1 MAAYAKAAERK
12 PLMRVVLLSDT
23 HGFVEPFIQTLARSA
38 DWVVHAGDIG
48 GWEVIEAKTP
58 DRGKLVAVRG
68 NNDWPKSWPG
78 AAKSG
83 AQDLGESAEVD
94 LPGGLL
100 AVEHGHRIWD
110 TRHYHKRLRA
120 KYPKARA
127 IAYGH
132 THIRCADLDQAPWVL
147 NPGAA
152 GRERTKGGASCILLE
167 LSQQEWKV
175 SEYRNGEI
183 SASDCRRA

>member
-1 MAAYAKAAERK
+1 
-12 PLMRVVLLSDT
+12 MRVVLLSDT
-23 HGFVEPFIQTLARSA
+23 HGFVEPFVQALARSA
-38 DWVVHAGDIG
+38 DCVVHAGDIG
-48 GWEVIEAKTP
+48 GLEVIEAVTP
-58 DRGKLVAVRG
+58 VRGKLVAVRG
-68 NNDWPKSWPG
+68 NNDWPESWPG
-78 AAKSG
+78 AAKAG
-83 AQDLGESAEVD
+83 VLDLGEAAEVD

-127 IAYGH
+127 IVYGH

-152 GRERTKGGASCILLE
+152 GRERTKGGPSCILLE
-167 LSQQEWKV
+167 AGHHKWQV
-175 SEYRNGEI
+175 SEYRNGQI
-183 SASDCRRA
+183 SASDCHRA